1 MRLLTRFVLFAALVV
16 GGWYFA
22 SPWYSMWRIVSAIED
37 GDSTAL
43 EERVDFEAL
52 RGGMQ
57 DDLRASRDD
66 GDNDL
71 FDRIGDGIV
80 ETVGGAAIDVA
91 VTPQGLAVL
100 MDASTMMPGQD
111 WSWDVER
118 TGLNTFTAVS
128 TWDDGSAGPQLFFHR
143 EGIGWKMVGLKL

>member
-1 MRLLTRFVLFAALVV
+1 
-16 GGWYFA
+16 
-22 SPWYSMWRIVSAIED
+22 MWRIVSAIED

-43 EERVDFEAL
+43 EERVDFDAL
-52 RGGMQ
+52 RGGMR

-91 VTPQGLAVL
+91 VTPQGLAML
-100 MDASTMMPGQD
+100 MDASTLMPGQD

-128 TWDDGSAGPQLFFHR
+128 TWDDGRAGPQLFFHR

>member
-16 GGWYFA
+16 GSWYFA

-43 EERVDFEAL
+43 EERVDFDAL
-52 RGGMQ
+52 RGGMR

-91 VTPQGLAVL
+91 VTPQGLAML
-100 MDASTMMPGQD
+100 MDASTLMPGQD

-128 TWDDGSAGPQLFFHR
+128 TWDDGRAGPQLFFHR

>member
-1 MRLLTRFVLFAALVV
+1 MRLLTKFAIVAALVV
-16 GGWYFA
+16 GGWYLA
-22 SPWYSMWRIVSAIED
+22 SPWYSMWRIVTAIED
-37 GDSTAL
+37 GDSDAL
-43 EERVDFEAL
+43 RERVDFEAL

-57 DDLRASRDD
+57 EDLRASRDD
-66 GDNDL
+66 GDSDL
-71 FDRIGDGIV
+71 LDQIGDAVV

-100 MDASTMMPGQD
+100 MDASTLMPGQD

-128 TWDDGSAGPQLFFHR
+128 TWDDGSAGPRLYFQRKGL
-143 EGIGWKMVGLKL
+143 GWMMVGLRM